1 MVRRVLFMILV
12 LWVVSIVTFLIF
24 VKLPPGDPARRATGG
39 RGASAEQIAAARHS
53 FGLDQPVLT
62 QYGRF
67 AKGLVP
73 VPGLWLNREVYYSYG
88 NHVPV
93 WEQIKNRL
101 PVTLTLAFGAA
112 IVWLSIGIP
121 IGIISAIKRR
131 TWLDRGAMVFALIG
145 VSAPVF
151 WLGLVFLYVFW
162 FKLGW
167 LPGSGIP
174 LNEGVGQAVLEGRF
188 ILPWIVVSL
197 TFAAFYARM
206 VRGNLIETMG
216 EDYIRTARA
225 KGLSERTVIFR
236 HGLRSALTPVVT
248 MFGLDL
254 GLYIGSA
261 FITEK
266 VFNLPGVGLLGVQ
279 SIFNADFPMV
289 MGITVLGA
297 FVIVVANLIVDL
309 AYAFL
314 DPRVRYT

>member
-73 VPGLWLNREVYYSYG
+73 YPGLWLNREVYYSYS

-93 WEQIKNRL
+93 WEQIKDRL

-131 TWLDRGAMVFALIG
+131 TWLDRGAMIFALIG

-162 FKLGW
+162 F
-167 LPGSGIP
+167 
-174 LNEGVGQAVLEGRF
+174 
-188 ILPWIVVSL
+188 
-197 TFAAFYARM
+197 
-206 VRGNLIETMG
+206 
-216 EDYIRTARA
+216 
-225 KGLSERTVIFR
+225 
-236 HGLRSALTPVVT
+236 
-248 MFGLDL
+248 
-254 GLYIGSA
+254 
-261 FITEK
+261 
-266 VFNLPGVGLLGVQ
+266 
-279 SIFNADFPMV
+279 
-289 MGITVLGA
+289 
-297 FVIVVANLIVDL
+297 
-309 AYAFL
+309 
-314 DPRVRYT
+314 